1 MVLVGGFWVT
11 VEKRHKDEE
20 LELERRAFA
29 SHAEKDMP
37 VKATDESQLIADLNG
52 TLRSVPRCSTLGAI
66 FGAKSI
72 GYRRCS
78 IYSRLMWRSGLR
90 EQHEHK
96 EHEKH
101 KHSQS
106 NPETN
111 DDGV

>member
-1 MVLVGGFWVT
+1 MSRFWVT

-20 LELERRAFA
+20 LKLERRAFA
-29 SHAEKDMP
+29 SHAEKNMP
-37 VKATDESQLIADLNG
+37 VRATDESQLIGDLNGTG
-52 TLRSVPRCSTLGAI
+52 TLRSVPRSRTLGAI
-66 FGAKSI
+66 FGAESI
-72 GYRRCS
+72 GYCRCL

-96 EHEKH
+96 EHEQH

-106 NPETN
+106 NPETD